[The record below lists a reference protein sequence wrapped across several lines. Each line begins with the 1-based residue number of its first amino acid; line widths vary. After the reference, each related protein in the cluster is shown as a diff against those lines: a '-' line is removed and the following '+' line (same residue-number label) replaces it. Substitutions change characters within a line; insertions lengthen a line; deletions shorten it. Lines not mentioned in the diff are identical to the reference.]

1 MNILENLPFIP
12 EYRDPNNN
20 PFNLHRVY
28 CDHLPSTG
36 YLFNQS
42 FTKSSKRYLQF
53 VVTSAYCLSH
63 SEESITLLAHGQGM
77 VF

>member
-20 PFNLHRVY
+20 PFKLNRLY

-36 YLFNQS
+36 YLFTQS
-42 FTKSSKRYLQF
+42 LKTSTRY
-53 VVTSAYCLSH
+53 
-63 SEESITLLAHGQGM
+63 I
-77 VF
+77 